1 MDLRSV
7 FFVIGA
13 MVSAISGLMIAP
25 ALYEG
30 LVGNYSGLE
39 GFLIALFISGSVGIL
54 LLLINYQK
62 GAISLSIKEA
72 FILTFLS
79 WIFCCVFASIPIFL
93 LIPDCTFVN
102 AVFEAVSALT
112 TTGFSV
118 LKDFDAIPK
127 GVFLWRSIL
136 QWIGGIGIVVMAIT
150 IFPILRI
157 GGMQL
162 FRSEFSDRSEKILP
176 RVSQIAAAILL
187 TYTGFMVLGFLALM
201 MCGMDSFDAFC
212 HAISAISTGGL
223 STKADGLVSFDNTA
237 VEVIVMILMI
247 LGGATLLLFVRLWR
261 GDLSVFKDQQILG
274 YLKIL
279 LGASILLS
287 ALIMYNGSSFVDSIR
302 IGFFSSVSVI
312 TSTGLVLF
320 DYMQYGPEVVVLVF
334 FLSFIGGC
342 TGSTTGGIKIF
353 RFQILASFIKSHL
366 RHLLRP
372 HGVFVPLY
380 QGQKISEALVASVFS
395 FVGLYMLT
403 VAVIALLLTISGL
416 DFVSGLSGAAS
427 SIGNVGVGVGKIF
440 GPSGSAE
447 TISVSAKV
455 ILIISMILGRLELLT
470 VLVFLSPSF
479 WKR

>member
-13 MVSAISGLMIAP
+13 MVSGISALMVIP
-25 ALYEG
+25 AFYEG
-30 LVGNYSGLE
+30 LFGTSSGLE
-39 GFLIALFISGSVGIL
+39 GFLVGLFISGSFGVL
-54 LLLINYQK
+54 LILINYQK
-62 GAISLSIKEA
+62 GALSLNVREA

-79 WIFCCVFASIPIFL
+79 WIFCCVFASVPIFL
-93 LIPDCTFVN
+93 LIPHCTFVN

-118 LKDFDAIPK
+118 LEDFDSIPK
-127 GVFLWRSIL
+127 GIFLWRSIL

-187 TYTGFMVLGFLALM
+187 TYTGFMLLGCFALS
-201 MCGMDSFDAFC
+201 MCGMNYFDAFC
-212 HAISAISTGGL
+212 HSTSAISTGGL
-223 STKADGLVSFDNTA
+223 STKIDGLVSFDNIA
-237 VEVIVMILMI
+237 VEIIVMILMI
-247 LGGATLLLFVRLWR
+247 VGGTTLLLFVRLWR
-261 GDLSVFKDQQILG
+261 GDLSVFKDQQLIG

-287 ALIMYNGSSFVDSIR
+287 ALVMCNGLPFFDSIR
-302 IGFFSSVSVI
+302 IGFFSSISVI

-320 DYMQYGPEVVVLVF
+320 DYMQYGAEVIIFIF

-353 RFQILASFIKSHL
+353 RFQILASFIRSHL
-366 RHLLRP
+366 KHLLRP
-372 HGVFVPLY
+372 HGVFLPLY
-380 QGQKISEALVASVFS
+380 QGQKISENLVASVFS

-403 VAVIALLLTISGL
+403 VAVMALLLTISGL

-427 SIGNVGVGVGKIF
+427 CLGNVGIGVGKVF
-440 GPSGSAE
+440 GPSGSPE
-447 TISVSAKV
+447 TISISAK
-455 ILIISMILGRLELLT
+455 ILLIITMILGRLELLT
-470 VLVFLSPSF
+470 VLVFLLPSF